1 MKVDIWSDVR
11 CPFCYI
17 GKRKFE
23 KGLENFPQKDQVEV
37 TWKSFQLDPTLDSK
51 NSEDI
56 FSYFTRAKGVSRQQ
70 AEQMFGNVTEI
81 AKEVGLVFNIP
92 ASIVANSFNAHRL
105 IQMAKA
111 KGLGNE
117 AEEALFRIHFTE
129 GKDINDGDTLLQ
141 TGLSIGLGENEL
153 KEMLESE
160 AWTSEVRQDEE
171 MARALGVSGVPF
183 FVFNDKYAV
192 SGAQS
197 PETFLQVLEK
207 AWAEYED
214 EKKSLQI
221 IDGQSCNTE
230 GECK

>member
-23 KGLENFPQKDQVEV
+23 KGLESFPQKDNVEV
-37 TWKSFQLDPTLDSK
+37 TWKSFELDPALDNK
-51 NSEDI
+51 KGEDI
-56 FSYFTRAKGVSRQQ
+56 FSYFTRAKGVSRPQ
-70 AEQMFGNVTEI
+70 AEQMFENVTRI
-81 AKEVGLVFNIP
+81 AGEVGLDFNIP
-92 ASIVANSFNAHRL
+92 ASVLANSFNAHRL

-117 AEEALFRIHFTE
+117 VEEALFRIHFTE
-129 GKDINDGDTLLQ
+129 GRDINDNETLLQ
-141 TGLSIGLGENEL
+141 TGLSIGLDETEL
-153 KEMLESE
+153 KEMLSSA
-160 AWTSEVRQDEE
+160 AWAEEVRKDEE
-171 MARALGVSGVPF
+171 EARAIGVSGVPF

-207 AWAEYED
+207 AWAEFED
-214 EKKSLQI
+214 EKKSLQVTE
-221 IDGQSCNTE
+221 GQSCSTDGDCN
-230 GECK
+230 